1 MASVVANRAYMT
13 TATTGTGTITL
24 GSAMAGYQS
33 FDAAGI
39 ANGNTVSFT
48 IIDGLAW
55 EVSTGVYIATGT
67 MLTRVLEES
76 STGSLLVLTG
86 SAQVFITPIGSDL
99 GNWNTAYTTANAA
112 LPKAGGTMTGNLT
125 FGDSDKAIFGTSSV
139 LEIYGDG
146 TTSYIKESGTG
157 DLKVRANR
165 FVVQDVTGSKDFL
178 IVSPTAGAV
187 LSHLVSG
194 TMVDRV
200 TTTFG
205 GVALTGDITVTGTVD
220 GRDIATDGTKLDSI
234 GDLSAIATSK
244 AVTAVD
250 VFVYDTSLDSDG
262 GAWRKRTQ
270 GTSWYNE
277 TLDTATR
284 GSRREFPAVAV
295 IVAETNKVTIYDGD
309 DPSLPMWMVFDK
321 VSIASNVG
329 NIIHAYGTTGDR
341 PLSAVV
347 AKDGYLVPVESGT
360 GGCVYKLSFIADRC
374 EWISENVNYGG
385 FYNGDI
391 GSRNSALG
399 WQYYGTGVG
408 LNIIVDRVVNDV
420 AMTVLPNAPIDAAT
434 GLPVPTIAA
443 ATDGGVS
450 VIKDDGT
457 VVDLTYTAAVSNEA
471 GGVWFPASGGI
482 AWQSRSA
489 AGGYVY
495 TLVENEIPTADK
507 STASDALYANFGQV
521 GFAGN
526 DLVTLG
532 LSQPREFVDG
542 VIGSPNGLTHLDENP
557 TTPANGMVAYATS
570 SYNTGWMNGDIKLAT
585 LSDTTVGTV
594 TAPSSVVSPT
604 FIASEWDILT
614 ASWSIGSGVASC
626 TGTDSVAYLAANN
639 ASTGFVSGDTVK
651 ITFTVSSYTS
661 GTVSISL
668 STGVATS
675 GNYTATGTYT
685 YYGKMSGNNSFYFR
699 SDSFVGTISSPV
711 ITKLEQPDRSVNDN
725 PLEVFGTITKTVVE
739 TGADLVAYS
748 GFSATDY
755 LEQPYNSDLDF
766 GTGDFCVMGWVK
778 LTGAALQ
785 FLVYRGTASASSFDI
800 YADGSYNLLFRTPTK
815 TLTVSSFTTVNTW
828 AFCTCVRRNGVGYIY
843 RNGELIG
850 SDADFGD
857 SVTLA
862 DAYTRIGYRNDYP
875 ATYGN
880 MALWRISAT
889 APTAEQIAK
898 IYNDEKFLFQDNA
911 KATLYGA
918 SDAVTALAH
927 DPITGILHAGTS
939 EGRSDF
945 AGLRRVNNTTTAVGV
960 SISAVDGL
968 IVED

>member
-1 MASVVANRAYMT
+1 MANSKLTGLTEAT
-13 TATTGTGTITL
+13 SLATTDEIYAVVG
-24 GSAMAGYQS
+24 
-33 FDAAGI
+33 
-39 ANGNTVSFT
+39 GNSRRVSV
-48 IIDGLAW
+48 
-55 EVSTGVYIATGT
+55 EN
-67 MLTRVLEES
+67 
-76 STGSLLVLTG
+76 LLKT
-86 SAQVFITPIGSDL
+86 DL
-99 GNWNTAYTTANAA
+99 AA
-112 LPKAGGTMTGNLT
+112 LA
-125 FGDSDKAIFGTSSV
+125 SS
-139 LEIYGDG
+139 
-146 TTSYIKESGTG
+146 
-157 DLKVRANR
+157 
-165 FVVQDVTGSKDFL
+165 
-178 IVSPTAGAV
+178 
-187 LSHLVSG
+187 
-194 TMVDRV
+194 
-200 TTTFG
+200 
-205 GVALTGDITVTGTVD
+205 
-220 GRDIATDGTKLDSI
+220 IAK
-234 GDLSAIATSK
+234 
-244 AVTAVD
+244 TAVD

-270 GTSWYNE
+270 HTSWYNE
-277 TLDTATR
+277 TLDTNTR
-284 GSRREFPAVAV
+284 GSRKEFPAVAV
-295 IVAETNKVTIYDGD
+295 IVMTNVQLTIYDGD
-309 DPSLPMWMVFDK
+309 DPSLPMWMMFENLGSLSWASGSAVIYSS
-321 VSIASNVG
+321 VSALNG
-329 NIIHAYGTTGDR
+329 KIIPTSTTG
-341 PLSAVV
+341 AVIYDFPSDDTRLANV
-347 AKDGYLVPVESGT
+347 AAYKLTSNRALVGRNGATSFASGGDGYALV
-360 GGCVYKLSFIADRC
+360 
-374 EWISENVNYGG
+374 
-385 FYNGDI
+385 
-391 GSRNSALG
+391 NS
-399 WQYYGTGVG
+399 
-408 LNIIVDRVVNDV
+408 VVNDV
-420 AMTVLPNAPIDAAT
+420 AMTVLPNAPIDPAT
-434 GLPVPTIAA
+434 GLPVPTIAV
-443 ATDGGVS
+443 ATNGGVS
-450 VIKDDGT
+450 VINNDGT
-457 VVDLTYTAAVSNEA
+457 V
-471 GGVWFPASGGI
+471 
-482 AWQSRSA
+482 
-489 AGGYVY
+489 
-495 TLVENEIPTADK
+495 ADS
-507 STASDALYANFGQV
+507 ST
-521 GFAGN
+521 
-526 DLVTLG
+526 TLG
-532 LSQPREFVDG
+532 LATCGFTQSGLIFGRNTAGYLLYYSTHADYQSGDGHGDPIGQDTAGAQDIDILTRLHHLAIPSGDRFVYG
-542 VIGSPNGLTHLDENP
+542 GNGSDSGTATNGLWTHTMNP
-557 TTPANGMVAYATS
+557 SDFTKGMSTFTTADYATG
-570 SYNTGWMNGDIKLAT
+570 YMVGDIKLAT
-585 LSDTTVGTV
+585 LSDTTAGTV

-604 FIASEWDILT
+604 FIGSEWDIQT

-626 TGTDSVAYLAANN
+626 TGTDSVAYLAGNN
-639 ASTGFVSGDTVK
+639 VTTGFVSGDTVK

-725 PLEVFGTITKTVVE
+725 PLEVFGTITKTAVE

-748 GFSATDY
+748 DFSASNY

-766 GTGDFCVMGWVK
+766 GTGDFSVMGWVK

-850 SDADFGD
+850 SNTDFGD

-862 DAYTRIGYRNDYP
+862 DAYTRIGYRYDYP

-898 IYNDEKFLFQDNA
+898 IYNDEKFLFQENA
-911 KATLYGA
+911 KATLDGA

>member
-1 MASVVANRAYMT
+1 MANSKLTGLTEAT
-13 TATTGTGTITL
+13 SLATTDEIY
-24 GSAMAGYQS
+24 AVAG
-33 FDAAGI
+33 
-39 ANGNTVSFT
+39 GNSRRVSV
-48 IIDGLAW
+48 
-55 EVSTGVYIATGT
+55 EN
-67 MLTRVLEES
+67 
-76 STGSLLVLTG
+76 LLKT
-86 SAQVFITPIGSDL
+86 DL
-99 GNWNTAYTTANAA
+99 AA
-112 LPKAGGTMTGNLT
+112 LA
-125 FGDSDKAIFGTSSV
+125 SS
-139 LEIYGDG
+139 
-146 TTSYIKESGTG
+146 
-157 DLKVRANR
+157 
-165 FVVQDVTGSKDFL
+165 
-178 IVSPTAGAV
+178 
-187 LSHLVSG
+187 
-194 TMVDRV
+194 
-200 TTTFG
+200 
-205 GVALTGDITVTGTVD
+205 
-220 GRDIATDGTKLDSI
+220 IAK
-234 GDLSAIATSK
+234 
-244 AVTAVD
+244 TAVD

-270 GTSWYNE
+270 HTSWYNE
-277 TLDTATR
+277 TLDTNTR
-284 GSRREFPAVAV
+284 GSRKEFPAVAV
-295 IVAETNKVTIYDGD
+295 IVMTNVQLTIYDGD
-309 DPSLPMWMVFDK
+309 DPSLPMWMMFENLGSLSWASGSAVIYSS
-321 VSIASNVG
+321 VSALNG
-329 NIIHAYGTTGDR
+329 KIIPTSTTG
-341 PLSAVV
+341 AVIYDFPSDDTRLANV
-347 AKDGYLVPVESGT
+347 AAYKLTSNRALVGRNGATSFASGGDGYALV
-360 GGCVYKLSFIADRC
+360 
-374 EWISENVNYGG
+374 
-385 FYNGDI
+385 
-391 GSRNSALG
+391 NS
-399 WQYYGTGVG
+399 
-408 LNIIVDRVVNDV
+408 VVNDV
-420 AMTVLPNAPIDAAT
+420 AMTVLPNAPIDPAT
-434 GLPVPTIAA
+434 GLPVPTIAV
-443 ATDGGVS
+443 ATNGGVS
-450 VIKDDGT
+450 VINNDGT
-457 VVDLTYTAAVSNEA
+457 V
-471 GGVWFPASGGI
+471 
-482 AWQSRSA
+482 
-489 AGGYVY
+489 
-495 TLVENEIPTADK
+495 ADS
-507 STASDALYANFGQV
+507 ST
-521 GFAGN
+521 
-526 DLVTLG
+526 TLG
-532 LSQPREFVDG
+532 LATCGFTQSGLIFGRNTAGYLLYYSTHADYQSGDGHGDPIGQDTAGAQDIDILTRLHHLAIPSGDRFVYG
-542 VIGSPNGLTHLDENP
+542 GNGSDSGTATNGLWTHTMNP
-557 TTPANGMVAYATS
+557 SDFTKGMSTFTTADYATG
-570 SYNTGWMNGDIKLAT
+570 YMVGDIKLAT
-585 LSDTTVGTV
+585 LSDTTAGTV

-604 FIASEWDILT
+604 FIGSEWDIQT

-626 TGTDSVAYLAANN
+626 TGTDSVAYLAGNN
-639 ASTGFVSGDTVK
+639 VTTGFVSGDTVK

-725 PLEVFGTITKTVVE
+725 PLEVFGTITKTAVE

-748 GFSATDY
+748 DFSASNY

-766 GTGDFCVMGWVK
+766 GTGDFSVMGWVK

-850 SDADFGD
+850 SNTDFGD

-862 DAYTRIGYRNDYP
+862 DAYTRIGYRYDYP

-898 IYNDEKFLFQDNA
+898 IYNDEKFLFQENA
-911 KATLYGA
+911 KATLDGA